1 MSKFLNYDF
10 NWCFVYLNQHILT
23 NPIFISFQHYMTDT
37 EDKDHSCCFR
47 LASIPAL
54 SFCQILTVLRC
65 LLKQICWIEDEREWV
80 WEAGSAYLSEL
91 SDLSRIHRAVL
102 ALEQV
107 SREQG
112 QFHPAGPAKW
122 QMTVTMRTS
131 WKLIVMAEHKGREPE
146 SSSAVEAAQYPVISA
161 GRPLCSHTP
170 RHTLITALH
179 AQLERRTQGGSVV
192 VACDYL
198 YSLLHLKKE
207 KEFCCHLR

>member
-1 MSKFLNYDF
+1 MS
-10 NWCFVYLNQHILT
+10 
-23 NPIFISFQHYMTDT
+23 DT

-65 LLKQICWIEDEREWV
+65 LLKQICWIEDERV
-80 WEAGSAYLSEL
+80 SEAGSTYLSEL

-131 WKLIVMAEHKGREPE
+131 WNLIVMAEHKGREPE

-179 AQLERRTQGGSVV
+179 AQLERRTQGGLRRPPTIYTIVCFV
-192 VACDYL
+192 FKEREKKK
-198 YSLLHLKKE
+198 LLLITQKKQLLIYH
-207 KEFCCHLR
+207 FI

>member
-1 MSKFLNYDF
+1 MSDREQKD
-10 NWCFVYLNQHILT
+10 H
-23 NPIFISFQHYMTDT
+23 HT

-47 LASIPAL
+47 LASITAL
-54 SFCQILTVLRC
+54 RFCQIWTVLQC
-65 LLKQICWIEDEREWV
+65 LLKQICWIEDERAS
-80 WEAGSAYLSEL
+80 EAGSTYLSEL

-112 QFHPAGPAKW
+112 QFHPARPAKW

-131 WKLIVMAEHKGREPE
+131 WKLIVMAEHKGMEPE

-161 GRPLCSHTP
+161 GRPMCSHTP

-179 AQLERRTQGGSVV
+179 TPLERRTQG
-192 VACDYL
+192 
-198 YSLLHLKKE
+198 SLRRPPNIYTIVC
-207 KEFCCHLR
+207 FI